1 MRYST
6 RLFNFISPLPLD
18 PHVACSRSRS
28 LAPSDRSQGYN
39 CFFFFIQRPARQTHW
54 HLGQSPVENRAIIR
68 PLTRASF
75 HLLRS
80 NTALSGPPSFV
91 SRSRVPASV
100 RSTAPCPL
108 SSSPS
113 EWAGRSDNFLLYRSI
128 DRREDTRRAADARPG
143 QQETRNVR
151 STRIRNPPRGP
162 FTPVRTSRSP
172 QVPRVFSDTMIN
184 IGRYLFRARSVSLSR
199 SEE

>member
-108 SSSPS
+108 SVRMGGPIRQFPTLSMDRYGRRYEESR
-113 EWAGRSDNFLLYRSI
+113 GRSAGTTRDTQRSL
-128 DRREDTRRAADARPG
+128 DTH
-143 QQETRNVR
+143 
-151 STRIRNPPRGP
+151 S
-162 FTPVRTSRSP
+162 
-172 QVPRVFSDTMIN
+172 
-184 IGRYLFRARSVSLSR
+184 
-199 SEE
+199 